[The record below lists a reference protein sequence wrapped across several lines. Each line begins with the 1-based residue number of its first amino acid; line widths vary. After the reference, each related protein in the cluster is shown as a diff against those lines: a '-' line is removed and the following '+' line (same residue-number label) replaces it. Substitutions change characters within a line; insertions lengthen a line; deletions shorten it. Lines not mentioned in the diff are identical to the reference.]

1 MIILKDKNTPPPTAI
16 LRWVADIAAPSH
28 RERDDSYHGEIVEL
42 GARWRVVLCKYRI
55 QWILQRRSK
64 NPPHPGYWRGQSYF
78 TSRDALLEACARR
91 ELLSDPQATAVLEA
105 PPEWARYYRKK

>member
-78 TSRDALLEACARR
+78 TSRDALLEACASR
-91 ELLSDPQATAVLEA
+91 ELLSDDEALAALEEL
-105 PPEWARYYRKK
+105 PDLISRNSK

>member
-16 LRWVADIAAPSH
+16 FRWVADIAAPSH
-28 RERDDSYHGEIVEL
+28 KERDDSYNGEIVEL

-78 TSRDALLEACARR
+78 TSRDPLIEACARR
-91 ELLSDPQATAVLEA
+91 ELLSDPKARGVLEA
-105 PPEWARYYRKK
+105 LPEQISGYRK